1 MSPDRDEARYKR
13 VVVRQDGDHVHEE
26 HIVRDANLENRQFV
40 YKFTQLLWLMFGLL
54 EALIG
59 FRIFLKLIAANPAN
73 WFTAFVY
80 QLTDIFL
87 WPFQG
92 ITANPSLQGFVL
104 EISSFIAMLVYALVA
119 WALVR
124 LSWLLLYHR
133 AASRVTTYDRAT
145 YDRDDV

>member
-1 MSPDRDEARYKR
+1 MSLNRDEISRHKR
-13 VVVRQDGDHVHEE
+13 VVVRQEGDHVHEE
-26 HIVRDANLENRQFV
+26 HVVVDSNLENRQIV
-40 YKFTQLLWLMFGLL
+40 YKLTQLIWLLFGIL

-59 FRIFLKLIAANPAN
+59 FRIILKLIAANPGS
-73 WFTAFVY
+73 WFTVFVY

-87 WPFQG
+87 WPFQN
-92 ITANPSLQGFVL
+92 IIANPSFQGFVL

-133 AASRVTTYDRAT
+133 ASSRVTTYDR
-145 YDRDDV
+145 DEI

>member
-1 MSPDRDEARYKR
+1 MSLNRDEISRHKR

-26 HIVRDANLENRQFV
+26 HVVVDSNLENRQIV
-40 YKFTQLLWLMFGLL
+40 YKLTQLIWLLFGIL

-59 FRIFLKLIAANPAN
+59 FRIILRLIAANPGS

-87 WPFQG
+87 WPFQN
-92 ITANPSLQGFVL
+92 IVANPSVQGFVL

-133 AASRVTTYDRAT
+133 ASSRVTTYDR
-145 YDRDDV
+145 DEI